1 MRPVPL
7 RALSI
12 RGKLTLA
19 TLAPLLAVLL
29 LVSFAASW
37 LIDAWVVG
45 EAQKQ
50 VRNDLSAAR
59 EILRHEQERV
69 GDLVRLTAGSTG
81 LVEALRRGDL
91 ARLAMELAAIRTR
104 QGLDVLSLSD
114 PRGRLLIRGSA
125 EPAAAVGSPNP
136 HSPLA
141 LQALRE
147 GEFSGVVLLDEEAL
161 MREGGTLAER
171 ARVVGADGNE
181 ERRGML
187 LLGGAPVR
195 AANGE
200 LLGGLYGGVLL
211 NGNLP
216 LVDRI
221 RDIVY
226 GTGGQE
232 GVETGSATLFVGDLR
247 VATTVRLSD
256 GERAVGTRV
265 SAEVARAVLREG
277 QPWLARAQVLDRWYL
292 TAYEPIYDPR
302 RQIIGAL
309 YVGLLEA
316 PFDRLKNLAHGSL
329 FALLLI
335 GGGLGYL
342 FSRQIAE
349 HLSRPVQRLAES
361 AERVAAGERDIRLPV
376 AGEDEIGHLTAAF
389 NRMTAALRQRDED
402 LGNLT
407 RDLEDQVAHRTAE
420 LEEKSL
426 QLIKAQE
433 ELLRSEKLAA
443 IGSLAAGV
451 AHEINNPAAIMRGNV
466 EILLMEIPP
475 GADGREEAEE
485 ILRQT
490 ERVSLITGNL
500 LAFAREQAIHPAP
513 VSVVELIEEI
523 LAQVSHQAPL
533 AGVRIERRLPADLP
547 PVLGDGERLRQVFT
561 NIVLNAVQAMDGH
574 GELILEGK
582 SEAGCVV
589 IGVRDSGC
597 GIPPE
602 LREKI
607 FNPFFTTKKRGT
619 GLGLSISYGIVKA
632 HGGDIAVESAEGQGS
647 RFLIRL
653 PVAG

>member
-7 RALSI
+7 RAFSI

-69 GDLVRLTAGSTG
+69 GDLVRLTANSAG
-81 LVEALRRGDL
+81 LVEAFRRGDL
-91 ARLAMELAAIRTR
+91 ERLATELAAIRTR

-114 PRGRLLIRGSA
+114 ARGRLLIRGA
-125 EPAAAVGSPNP
+125 VEPSTVVGPPGP
-136 HSPLA
+136 HSSLA

-161 MREGGTLAER
+161 MREGGALAER
-171 ARVVGADGNE
+171 ARVAGADGSE

-226 GTGGQE
+226 GTENHGGM
-232 GVETGSATLFVGDLR
+232 ETGSATLFVGDLR
-247 VATTVRLSD
+247 VATTVRLSG

-277 QPWLARAQVLDRWYL
+277 QSWLARAQVLDRWYL
-292 TAYEPIYDPR
+292 TAYEPIFDPH

-329 FALLLI
+329 FGLLLL

-402 LGNLT
+402 LGDLT
-407 RDLEDQVAHRTAE
+407 RDLENQVAHRTAE
-420 LEEKSL
+420 LEVKSL

-466 EILLMEIPP
+466 EILLMGIPP
-475 GADGREEAEE
+475 GAEGREEAEE

-500 LAFAREQAIHPAP
+500 LTFAREQAIHPAP
-513 VSVVELIEEI
+513 VSLVELIEEI

-533 AGVRIERRLPADLP
+533 TGVRIERRLPVDLP

-561 NIVLNAVQAMDGH
+561 NVVLNAVQAMDGQ

-582 SEAGCVV
+582 SEAGCVE
-589 IGVRDSGC
+589 ISVRDSGC

-632 HGGDIAVESAEGQGS
+632 HGGDISVESAEGQGS
-647 RFLIRL
+647 RFRIRL
-653 PVAG
+653 PVAR

>member
-7 RALSI
+7 RAFSI

-69 GDLVRLTAGSTG
+69 GDLVRLTANSAG
-81 LVEALRRGDL
+81 LVEAFRRGDL
-91 ARLAMELAAIRTR
+91 ERLATELAAIRTR

-114 PRGRLLIRGSA
+114 ARGRLLIRGA
-125 EPAAAVGSPNP
+125 VEPSTVVGPPGP
-136 HSPLA
+136 HSSLA

-161 MREGGTLAER
+161 MREGGALAER
-171 ARVVGADGNE
+171 ARVAGADGSE

-226 GTGGQE
+226 GTENHGGM
-232 GVETGSATLFVGDLR
+232 ETGSATLFVGDLR
-247 VATTVRLSD
+247 VATTVRLSG

-277 QPWLARAQVLDRWYL
+277 QSWLARAQVLDRWYL
-292 TAYEPIYDPR
+292 TAYEPIFDPH

-329 FALLLI
+329 FGLLLL

-402 LGNLT
+402 LGDLT
-407 RDLEDQVAHRTAE
+407 RDLENQVAHRTAE
-420 LEEKSL
+420 LEVKSL

-466 EILLMEIPP
+466 EILLMGIPP
-475 GADGREEAEE
+475 GAEGREEAEE

-500 LAFAREQAIHPAP
+500 LTFAREQAIHPAP
-513 VSVVELIEEI
+513 VSLVELIEEI

-533 AGVRIERRLPADLP
+533 TGVRIERRLPVDLP

-561 NIVLNAVQAMDGH
+561 NVVLNAVQAMDGQ

-582 SEAGCVV
+582 NEAGYVE
-589 IGVRDSGC
+589 ISVRDSGC

-632 HGGDIAVESAEGQGS
+632 HGGDISVESAEGQGS
-647 RFLIRL
+647 RFRIRL
-653 PVAG
+653 PVAR

>member
-1 MRPVPL
+1 MRPAPL
-7 RALSI
+7 SALSI

-45 EAQKQ
+45 ETQKQ

-69 GDLVRLTAGSTG
+69 GDLVRLTAGSAG
-81 LVEALRRGDL
+81 LVEAFRRGDL
-91 ARLAMELAAIRTR
+91 ERLATELAAIRTR

-114 PRGRLLIRGSA
+114 ARGRLLIRGSA
-125 EPAAAVGSPNP
+125 EPATAAGPPGP

-161 MREGGTLAER
+161 MREGGALAER
-171 ARVVGADGNE
+171 ALVAGADGGE
-181 ERRGML
+181 ERRGMF

-195 AANGE
+195 AGNGE

-211 NGNLP
+211 NGNLS

-226 GTGGQE
+226 GTENHG

-247 VATTVRLSD
+247 VATTVRLSG

-265 SAEVARAVLREG
+265 SEEVARAVLREG

-292 TAYEPIYDPR
+292 TAYEPIFDPR

-329 FALLLI
+329 FGLLLL

-342 FSRQIAE
+342 FSRQIAD

-389 NRMTAALRQRDED
+389 NRMTAALRQRDEE
-402 LGNLT
+402 LGDLT
-407 RDLEDQVAHRTAE
+407 RDLENQVAHRTTE

-426 QLIKAQE
+426 ELIRAQE

-466 EILLMEIPP
+466 EILLMGITP
-475 GADGREEAEE
+475 GAEGREEAEE

-490 ERVSLITGNL
+490 ERVSLITANL

-513 VSVVELIEEI
+513 VSIAGLIEEI

-533 AGVRIERRLPADLP
+533 TGVRIERRLPADLP

-561 NIVLNAVQAMDGH
+561 NIVLNAVQAMEGQ
-574 GELILEGK
+574 GELVLEGK
-582 SEAGCVV
+582 SETGCVE
-589 IGVRDSGC
+589 ISVRDSGC

-632 HGGDIAVESAEGQGS
+632 HDGDISVESAEGQGS
-647 RFLIRL
+647 IFHIRL

>member
-1 MRPVPL
+1 MSPVPL
-7 RALSI
+7 SALSI

-69 GDLVRLTAGSTG
+69 GDLVRLTANSAG
-81 LVEALRRGDL
+81 LVEAFRRGDL
-91 ARLAMELAAIRTR
+91 ERLATELAAIRTR

-114 PRGRLLIRGSA
+114 ARGRLVIRGA
-125 EPAAAVGSPNP
+125 VEPSTVVGPPGP
-136 HSPLA
+136 HSSLA

-161 MREGGTLAER
+161 MREGGALAER
-171 ARVVGADGNE
+171 ARVAGADGSE

-226 GTGGQE
+226 GTENHGGM
-232 GVETGSATLFVGDLR
+232 ETGSATLFVGDLR

-292 TAYEPIYDPR
+292 TAYEPIFDPH

-329 FALLLI
+329 FGLLLL

-389 NRMTAALRQRDED
+389 NRMTAALRQRDEE
-402 LGNLT
+402 LGDLT
-407 RDLEDQVAHRTAE
+407 RDLENQVAHRTAE

-426 QLIKAQE
+426 QLIQAQE

-466 EILLMEIPP
+466 EILLMGIPP
-475 GADGREEAEE
+475 GAEGREEAEE

-513 VSVVELIEEI
+513 VFVVELIEEI

-533 AGVRIERRLPADLP
+533 TGVRIARRLPLDLP

-561 NIVLNAVQAMDGH
+561 NVVLNAVQAMEGQ

-582 SEAGCVV
+582 SDAGCVE
-589 IGVRDSGC
+589 ISIRDTGC

>member
-1 MRPVPL
+1 MRL
-7 RALSI
+7 SALSI

-19 TLAPLLAVLL
+19 NLAPLLAVLL

-37 LIDAWVVG
+37 LLEAWVVG
-45 EAQKQ
+45 EAQQQ

-59 EILRHEQERV
+59 EIFRHEEERV
-69 GDLVRLTAGSTG
+69 GDLVRLTAGSAG
-81 LVEALRRGDL
+81 LVEAFRRGDL
-91 ARLAMELAAIRTR
+91 ERLAEELAAIRTR
-104 QGLDVLSLSD
+104 QGLDLLSLSD
-114 PRGRLLIRGSA
+114 ARGRLLIRGAA
-125 EPAAAVGSPNP
+125 EPSAAVAHPAPLSPP
-136 HSPLA
+136 A
-141 LQALRE
+141 ARALRD
-147 GEFSGVVLLDEEAL
+147 GAYSGVVLLDNEAL
-161 MREGGTLAER
+161 TREGGRLAER
-171 ARVVGADGNE
+171 ARVVGVDGGE

-195 AANGE
+195 AASGE

-226 GTGGQE
+226 GAESAE
-232 GVETGSATLFVGDLR
+232 GEAPGSATLFVGDLR
-247 VATTVRLSD
+247 VATTVRLPG

-277 QPWLARAQVLDRWYL
+277 QSWLARAQVLDRWYL
-292 TAYEPIYDPR
+292 TAYEPIFDPQ

-316 PFDRLKNLAHGSL
+316 PFDRLKNLAHASL
-329 FALLLI
+329 FGLLLV

-342 FSRQIAE
+342 FSRQIAD
-349 HLSRPVQRLAES
+349 HLSRPVLRLAES

-426 QLIKAQE
+426 ALIKAQE

-475 GADGREEAEE
+475 GAEGREEAEE
-485 ILRQT
+485 ILKQT
-490 ERVSLITGNL
+490 ERVSLITANL

-513 VSVVELIEEI
+513 VDIPSLIEEI

-533 AGVRIERRLPADLP
+533 AGVRIERRLPTDLP
-547 PVLGDGERLRQVFT
+547 PVMGDGERLRQVFT
-561 NIVLNAVQAMDGH
+561 NIVLNAVQAMDGR
-574 GELILEGK
+574 GELSLEGRN
-582 SEAGCVV
+582 EGGFVTV
-589 IGVRDSGC
+589 TVRDSGC
-597 GIPPE
+597 GIAPE

-632 HGGDIAVESAEGQGS
+632 HGGDISVESAEGRGS
-647 RFLIRL
+647 GFHIRL
-653 PVAG
+653 PLAG